1 MATGGTEGT
10 WVPSACKPV
19 SQSSKSWSHQESG
32 STLSK
37 PFNQAAPRTANE
49 EEVEGGWGM
58 VGGGVAEVAVRRQT
72 NNCCSRKSGSGS
84 GERNNSVKGEHHG
97 GLVDGETLWEEVKN
111 LTRVIDRKPPEDWSH
126 EEPAC

>member
-1 MATGGTEGT
+1 MELQGQVDLGSGPDGDRRDGGNLG
-10 WVPSACKPV
+10 SISLQA

-58 VGGGVAEVAVRRQT
+58 VGGGVAEVTVRRQT

-84 GERNNSVKGEHHG
+84 GERSNSVKGEHHG
-97 GLVDGETLWEEVKN
+97 VLVDGETLWEEVKN
-111 LTRVIDRKPPEDWSH
+111 VT
-126 EEPAC
+126 